1 MREFL
6 TKVWAFFAKEF
17 HDVRRQPRLMLSLI
31 GGPLL
36 VLGAFGATFRS
47 ANPFVRTVLVWPADG
62 IPGVQQ
68 EQAVRFIEANFSLT
82 GITSDEEEAM
92 RMLEAGETDVVQIVP
107 TVSASGVTE
116 GARPE
121 IRWLSRTIDPNAEA
135 WIRSLAYGEV
145 NFINQQLLATEAV
158 QAQDKAR
165 ELSGSLAAAR
175 ASYDDFR
182 QSLDPDQVDEAL
194 ATTTELTELLTGLL
208 AFLPPE
214 SLAQANLSPELS
226 SVYRDL
232 RILVDDLQELETA
245 LRANDLPVQL
255 ERLGSTVEEIE
266 ALEGTI
272 DTFVGVPAENI
283 VTPIRETYTNLRGG
297 AYSLVVFFAPSVL
310 ALLVQQMAVT
320 LASLGLVRE
329 RQMGAFE
336 MFRVAPLRFVQL
348 LLGKTLAY
356 VLFVVIAGAL
366 LTGLMALLKVPMP
379 ANILQFALVLALLA
393 LASVGMGFLISAV
406 SRTDSQAIQ
415 LTMLLLLLSIFF
427 TGFFLPIT
435 GFAWPAWII
444 ALLIP
449 MTSGIQEFQNLMLA
463 GGDAGGANLFW
474 LGFLSIVFFGLVML
488 IMRRQYRQVLD

>member
-1 MREFL
+1 MGEFL

-47 ANPFVRTVLVWPADG
+47 ANPFVRTVLVWPAEG
-62 IPGVQQ
+62 IPGVDQ
-68 EQAVRFIEANFSLT
+68 EQAVRFIEANFALT
-82 GITSDEEEAM
+82 DIISDEAEAM

-107 TVSASGVTE
+107 TVTAGAVTE

-145 NFINQQLLATEAV
+145 NVINQQLLATEAV
-158 QAQDKAR
+158 KAQEKAQEVDMSLDDALTSYQGFR
-165 ELSGSLAAAR
+165 E
-175 ASYDDFR
+175 
-182 QSLDPDQVDEAL
+182 SLDPGQIDEAL
-194 ATTTELTELLTGLL
+194 ATTGELSAVLGELLV
-208 AFLPPE
+208 FLPPE
-214 SLAQANLSPELS
+214 ALAQANLSPELS
-226 SVYRDL
+226 QLYRDL
-232 RILVDDLQELETA
+232 RLLTDDLEELEAA
-245 LRANDLPVQL
+245 LRESDLPVQL
-255 ERLGSTVEEIE
+255 DRLDSTIQEIE
-266 ALEGTI
+266 TLKGAI
-272 DTFVGVPAENI
+272 DTFTGVPAENI

-310 ALLVQQMAVT
+310 ALLIQQMAVT

-336 MFRVAPLRFVQL
+336 MFRVAPLRFSQL
-348 LLGKTLAY
+348 LIGKTLAY
-356 VLFVVIAGAL
+356 VLFVTVAGIL
-366 LTGLMALLKVPMP
+366 LTGLLALLKVPLP
-379 ANILQFALVLALLA
+379 ANILQFMVVLVLLA
-393 LASVGMGFLISAV
+393 LASVGIGFLISAV

-449 MTSGIQEFQNLMLA
+449 MTSGIQSFQNLMLTGINA
-463 GGDAGGANLFW
+463 GGDYIFW
-474 LGFLSIVFFGLVML
+474 LAFLAVIYFGLVML

>member
-1 MREFL
+1 MRDFL
-6 TKVWAFFAKEF
+6 IKVLAFFAKEF

-47 ANPFVRTVLVWPADG
+47 ANPFVRTVLVWPAEG
-62 IPGVQQ
+62 IPGVDQ
-68 EQAVRFIEANFSLT
+68 EQAVRFIEANFALT
-82 GITSDEEEAM
+82 GVTSDEAEAM

-107 TVSASGVTE
+107 TVTAGAVTE

-158 QAQDKAR
+158 KAQEKAQEVSMSLDDALTSYQSFR
-165 ELSGSLAAAR
+165 E
-175 ASYDDFR
+175 
-182 QSLDPDQVDEAL
+182 SLDPAQIDDAL
-194 ATTTELTELLTGLL
+194 ATTGELSAVLGELL

-214 SLAQANLSPELS
+214 ALAQANLSPELS
-226 SVYRDL
+226 RLYRDL
-232 RILVDDLQELETA
+232 RLLADDLAELETA
-245 LRANDLPVQL
+245 LKESDLPVQL
-255 ERLGSTVEEIE
+255 DRLDSTIGEIE
-266 ALEGTI
+266 TLKGTI
-272 DTFVGVPAENI
+272 ATFTGVPAENI

-310 ALLVQQMAVT
+310 ALLIQQMAVT

-336 MFRVAPLRFVQL
+336 MFRVAPLRFSQL
-348 LLGKTLAY
+348 LIGKTLAY
-356 VLFVVIAGAL
+356 VLFVTVAGIL

-379 ANILQFALVLALLA
+379 ANILQFMVVLVLLA
-393 LASVGMGFLISAV
+393 LASVGIGFLISAV

-449 MTSGIQEFQNLMLA
+449 MTSGIQSFQNLMLSGTNA
-463 GGDAGGANLFW
+463 GAANVFW
-474 LGFLSIVFFGLVML
+474 LMVLAAVFFGLVML

>member
-6 TKVWAFFAKEF
+6 TKVLAFFAKEF

-47 ANPFVRTVLVWPADG
+47 ANPFVRTVLVWPAEG

-68 EQAVRFIEANFSLT
+68 EQAIRFIEANFTLT
-82 GITSDEEEAM
+82 GVTSDEAEAM

-107 TVSASGVTE
+107 TIRASGVTE

-121 IRWLSRTIDPNAEA
+121 IRWLSRTIDPTAEA

-158 QAQDKAR
+158 KAQEKAR
-165 ELSGSLAAAR
+165 DVR
-175 ASYDDFR
+175 ASLGDALTNYRDFSE
-182 QSLDPDQVDEAL
+182 SLSPEQIDEAL
-194 ATTTELTELLTGLL
+194 ATTSELNEILGGLL

-214 SLAQANLSPELS
+214 ALAQANLSPELNQL
-226 SVYRDL
+226 YRDL
-232 RILVDDLQELETA
+232 RILVDDLHELDTA
-245 LRANDLPVQL
+245 LRESDLPVQI
-255 ERLGSTVEEIE
+255 ERLNSTIEEIE
-266 ALEGTI
+266 SLEGTI
-272 DTFVGVPAENI
+272 DTFVEVPAENI

-297 AYSLVVFFAPSVL
+297 AYSLVVFFAPAVL
-310 ALLVQQMAVT
+310 ALLIQQMAVT
-320 LASLGLVRE
+320 LDSLGLVRE

-336 MFRVAPLRFVQL
+336 MFRVAPLRFIQL
-348 LLGKTLAY
+348 LMGKTLAY

-366 LTGLMALLKVPMP
+366 LTGLMALLRVPMP

-393 LASVGMGFLISAV
+393 LASVGLGFLISSV

-427 TGFFLPIT
+427 TGFFLPIY

-444 ALLIP
+444 ALIIP
-449 MTSGIQEFQNLMLA
+449 MTSGIQSFQNLMLTGINA
-463 GGDAGGANLFW
+463 GGDYVFW
-474 LGFLSIVFFGLVML
+474 LALLAAVYFGLVML